1 VAVCDKVDS
10 IFEVAVNFFNKIKIR
25 TKLYLV
31 VALTAGS
38 LALAIGLS
46 TAHLRQRM
54 MEDRIDK
61 LRAVVEMAVELAQ
74 SFEKN
79 VKEGKLSRAD
89 AEKQFYSNAR
99 AMWFDGH
106 RGYLAMGTMEGV
118 WTMNASVPKVEGSR
132 GTKMP
137 NGKYILEHV
146 IEAIGNNDEGMASYD
161 YPKPGQT
168 QPLPKLTYAKK
179 FKPWDI
185 VITSGVWIDDIDADY
200 HEAVLKLAGMGAI
213 ILLFAGGFVLL
224 LSRDINKGLAGLR
237 DKMKKLVDGD
247 LSVDI
252 TEASRADEIG
262 DMAKALEVFKGNTA
276 QMRHLQSEQKLLS
289 ERAEEQKKQAMRE
302 LADSFESR
310 VGRIVSAVS
319 GAATAMQETAKTM
332 SGSAEDTKQL
342 ATAVAAGAEE
352 ATTNVQSVAAASEEL
367 TSSITE
373 IGRQVTQASVVA
385 RKANEE
391 SETTNASVSG
401 LAEAANKIGE
411 VVALINDIA
420 SQTNLLALNAT
431 IEAARAGEAGKG
443 FAVVASEV
451 KTLATQTSK
460 ATDDIRSQIT
470 TIQAE
475 TQGAVEAIKRISSTI
490 IEVNEIS
497 TSIASAMEE
506 QAAATQEITRNVQEA
521 AGSAK
526 DVAHNIAG
534 VSESVD
540 AAGQAASTL
549 LGAADELAAQAGTL
563 RAEVDN
569 FLVTV
574 RAA

>member
-1 VAVCDKVDS
+1 MTKLIA
-10 IFEVAVNFFNKIKIR
+10 FLGAAVNFFNKIKIR

-31 VALTAGS
+31 LALTAGS
-38 LALAIGLS
+38 LALAIGVS
-46 TAHLRQRM
+46 TTLLRERM

-61 LRAVVEMAVELAQ
+61 LRAVAEMAFELAKSLEQ
-74 SFEKN
+74 N
-79 VKEGKLSRAD
+79 VKDGKLSLED
-89 AEKQFYSNAR
+89 AQKQFYSSTR
-99 AMWFDGH
+99 AMWFDDH
-106 RGYLAMGTMEGV
+106 RSYIAIGTLEGV

-137 NGKYILEHV
+137 NGKYILEHTLDT
-146 IEAIGNNDEGMASYD
+146 IGSKDEGMSYYD

-168 QPLPKLTYAKK
+168 QPLLKLTYGKK
-179 FKPWDI
+179 FKPWNL
-185 VITSGVWIDDIDADY
+185 VITTGVWVDDIDADY
-200 HEAVLKLAGMGAI
+200 HEAVMKLAGMGAI
-213 ILLFAGGFVLL
+213 ILMFAGGFVFL

-252 TEASRADEIG
+252 SEASRADEIG
-262 DMAKALEVFKGNTA
+262 DMAKALEVFKGNSVE
-276 QMRHLQSEQKLLS
+276 MRQLQSEQKLLS

-332 SGSAEDTKQL
+332 SGSTEDTKQL
-342 ATAVAAGAEE
+342 ASAVAAGAEE
-352 ATTNVQSVAAASEEL
+352 ATANVQSVAAASEEL
-367 TSSITE
+367 TASITE

-460 ATDDIRSQIT
+460 ATDDIRSQIA

-540 AAGQAASTL
+540 AAGSAASTL

-563 RAEVDN
+563 RSEVDN
-569 FLVTV
+569 FLATV

>member
-1 VAVCDKVDS
+1 
-10 IFEVAVNFFNKIKIR
+10 VNFFNKIKIR

-31 VALTAGS
+31 LLLTAGS
-38 LALAIGLS
+38 LALAIGVS
-46 TAHLRQRM
+46 TTLLRERM

-61 LRAVVEMAVELAQ
+61 LRAVAEMTFELAQ
-74 SFEKN
+74 SYEQS
-79 VKEGKLSRAD
+79 VKAGKLSRED
-89 AEKQFYSNAR
+89 AEKQFYASAR
-99 AMWFDGH
+99 AMWFDNH
-106 RGYLAMGTMEGV
+106 RSYLATGNMQGI
-118 WTMNASVPKVEGSR
+118 WTMNASVPKIEGSV

-137 NGKYILEHV
+137 NGKYILEH
-146 IEAIGNNDEGMASYD
+146 ILGTIGNNDEGMAYYD

-179 FKPWDI
+179 FKPWSM
-185 VITSGVWIDDIDADY
+185 VITTGVWIDDIDADY
-200 HEAVLKLAGMGAI
+200 HEAVMKLAGMGAI
-213 ILLFAGGFVLL
+213 ILLFAGGLVFL
-224 LSRDINKGLAGLR
+224 LSQDINRGLAGLR

-247 LSVDI
+247 LSVEI
-252 TEASRADEIG
+252 SEASRGDEIG

-276 QMRHLQSEQKLLS
+276 EMRQLQSEQKLSS

-310 VGRIVSAVS
+310 VGRIVGAVS

-332 SGSAEDTKQL
+332 SASADGTKQL
-342 ATAVAAGAEE
+342 TSAVAAGAEE

-367 TSSITE
+367 TASISE

-460 ATDDIRSQIT
+460 ATDDIRSQIA

-521 AGSAK
+521 ASSAK

-540 AAGQAASTL
+540 ASGVAASTL
-549 LGAADELAAQAGTL
+549 LGAADELASQAGTL

-569 FLVTV
+569 FLSTV

>member
-1 VAVCDKVDS
+1 
-10 IFEVAVNFFNKIKIR
+10 VNFFNKIKIR

-31 VALTAGS
+31 LLLTAGS
-38 LALAIGLS
+38 LAVAIGVS
-46 TAHLRQRM
+46 TTLLHERM

-61 LRAVVEMAVELAQ
+61 LRAVAEMTFELAQ
-74 SFEKN
+74 SFEQN
-79 VKEGKLSRAD
+79 VKAGKLSRED
-89 AEKQFYSNAR
+89 AEKQFYASAR
-99 AMWFDGH
+99 AMWFDNH
-106 RGYLAMGTMEGV
+106 RSYLATGTMDAV
-118 WTMNASVPKVEGSR
+118 WTMNASVPKVEGTR

-137 NGKYILEHV
+137 NGKYILEH
-146 IEAIGNNDEGMASYD
+146 ILGSIGNNDEGMAYYD

-179 FKPWDI
+179 FKPWNI
-185 VITSGVWIDDIDADY
+185 VITTGVWIDDLDADY
-200 HEAVLKLAGMGAI
+200 HEAVLKLAGLGAA
-213 ILLFAGGFVLL
+213 ILLFAGGLVFL
-224 LSRDINKGLAGLR
+224 LSRNINHGLAGLR

-252 TEASRADEIG
+252 REASRGDEIG
-262 DMAKALEVFKGNTA
+262 DMAKALEVFKGNSIE
-276 QMRHLQSEQKLLS
+276 MRQLQSEQKLSS
-289 ERAEEQKKQAMRE
+289 ERAEEQKKQTMRE
-302 LADSFESR
+302 LADNFESR
-310 VGRIVSAVS
+310 VGKIVGAVS
-319 GAATAMQETAKTM
+319 GAASAMQETAKTM
-332 SGSAEDTKQL
+332 SGSTDDTKQL
-342 ATAVAAGAEE
+342 ASAVAAGAEE

-367 TSSITE
+367 TASITE

-431 IEAARAGEAGKG
+431 IEAARAGETGKG

-460 ATDDIRSQIT
+460 ATEDIRSQIA

-497 TSIASAMEE
+497 TSIASAMEQ
-506 QAAATQEITRNVQEA
+506 QAAATQEITRNVQQA
-521 AGSAK
+521 AGSTR

-540 AAGQAASTL
+540 AAGSAASTL
-549 LGAADELAAQAGTL
+549 LGAADELAAQAGAL
-563 RAEVDN
+563 RSEVDN
-569 FLVTV
+569 FLSTV